1 MLAKE
6 IKIKNVKRQREF
18 IKDQLEHL
26 LDHQK
31 EDGNTAYRYV
41 GHVLPEV
48 IAYFTNEGYKVE
60 RITSDMLTAATKGL
74 PVYLFTISE
83 DVVLT
88 DEELKAAEE
97 VEYEADDQEMP
108 DMFGDLYKSQYQN
121 YQKREYNFYQF
132 RE

>member
-6 IKIKNVKRQREF
+6 VKIKNIKRQREF

-26 LDHQK
+26 LNHQN
-31 EDGNTAYRYV
+31 EDGDTAYLYV

-48 IAYFTNEGYKVE
+48 IDYINAEGYKVE

-74 PVYLFTISE
+74 PVYLFTISDE
-83 DVVLT
+83 VVLN

-97 VEYEADDQEMP
+97 VEYEDDEEEMP
-108 DMFGDLYKSQYQN
+108 DMFGDLMSTL
-121 YQKREYNFYQF
+121 FGGGH
-132 RE
+132 

>member
-6 IKIKNVKRQREF
+6 VKIKNIKKQREF
-18 IKDQLEHL
+18 IKEQLEHR
-26 LDHQK
+26 LDHQNK
-31 EDGNTAYRYV
+31 DGDTAYRYV

-74 PVYLFTISE
+74 PVYLFTISD
-83 DVVLT
+83 DVVLN

-97 VEYEADDQEMP
+97 VEYEPDDEEMP
-108 DMFGDLYKSQYQN
+108 DMFGDLMSILGGG
-121 YQKREYNFYQF
+121 R
-132 RE
+132 